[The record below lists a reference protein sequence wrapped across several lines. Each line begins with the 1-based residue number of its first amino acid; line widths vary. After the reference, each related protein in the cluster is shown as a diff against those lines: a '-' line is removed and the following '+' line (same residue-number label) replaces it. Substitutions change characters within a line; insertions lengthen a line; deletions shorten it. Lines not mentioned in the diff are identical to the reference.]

1 MDNPWYPFGLF
12 CDKVEGIEP
21 KWHQH
26 SLTKTWIEEPKR
38 KRSEKPSLTKTWI
51 EEPKGKRSENWN
63 RTWHN
68 SNKWL
73 LHIWLK

>member
-26 SLTKTWIEEPKR
+26 SLTKTWIEEPKGKKVR
-38 KRSEKPSLTKTWI
+38 I
-51 EEPKGKRSENWN
+51 EIGLDIIIINDYFIYDSN
-63 RTWHN
+63 RIN
-68 SNKWL
+68 Q
-73 LHIWLK
+73 